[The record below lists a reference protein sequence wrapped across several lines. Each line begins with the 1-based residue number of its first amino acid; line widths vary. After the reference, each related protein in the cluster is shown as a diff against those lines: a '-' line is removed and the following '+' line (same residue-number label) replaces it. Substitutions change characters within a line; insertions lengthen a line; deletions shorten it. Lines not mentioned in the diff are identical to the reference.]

1 MNPLLESILA
11 VVDLNSDEQEQISRA
26 FIPHL
31 LKKGDFFI
39 KAGEVCNRIA
49 FVESGQIRVYYN
61 DEDGDETT
69 CHFAGKHEF
78 TSSLTS
84 MLTRAPSKD
93 NFEALED
100 SELLIIDRQAM
111 EDLCERIPQLHIW
124 RRVLVENIYI
134 MMERRLSMMRN
145 QSAQERYETMIR
157 ENPEII
163 LNVPL
168 QYTASFLGI
177 TPQHLSRLRKQI
189 S

>member
-1 MNPLLESILA
+1 MSQLIESITA
-11 VVDLNSDEQEQISRA
+11 VVDLAPEEQSKIEAA
-26 FIPHL
+26 FHPHL
-31 LKKGDFFI
+31 LKKGDYFI
-39 KAGEVCNRIA
+39 QSGEVCNRIA
-49 FVESGQIRVYYN
+49 FVEHGQIRVYYS
-61 DEDGDETT
+61 DESGDETT

-93 NFEALED
+93 NFVALENTK
-100 SELLIIDRQAM
+100 LLIIERDAM
-111 EDLCERIPQLHIW
+111 DQLCEDIPQLHIW

-145 QSAQERYETMIR
+145 QSAQKRYETMIR
-157 ENPEII
+157 ENPDII